1 MVGRFTLPDIHSQV
15 SVVLSEL
22 LKLLLLLVLAI

>member
-1 MVGRFTLPDIHSQV
+1 MVGRLTLPDIHPQV

-22 LKLLLLLVLAI
+22 LKLLLLAI